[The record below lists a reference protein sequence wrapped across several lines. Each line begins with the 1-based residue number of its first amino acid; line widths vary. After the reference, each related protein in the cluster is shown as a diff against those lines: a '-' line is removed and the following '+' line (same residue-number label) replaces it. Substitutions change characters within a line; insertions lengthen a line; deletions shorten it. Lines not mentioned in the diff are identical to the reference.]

1 MKYVVSGVTKE
12 ELRGVGVDCSMLV
25 TYGSGYYLIENMI
38 MVGKTAFLQI
48 KDGWIYDGAINIS
61 SDLSKLKEQPTI
73 KEEIVYNPF
82 RLEFKNMCKA
92 DQTRLRKAGKNKCF
106 VLLGNNWVIPVC
118 SSGEFYDDSI
128 YCTDPACRKP
138 TIKEEIVVQGEAFGQ
153 CCHATVEM
161 VARHAELFRSVV
173 EGYKGYFGRVPT
185 AAEILWCASEKLGYD
200 ITKEG
205 E

>member
-1 MKYVVSGVTKE
+1 MNTFSRRYECIACGFKGKANRVMADTGMIRCAICGESFKAAPLFRGNLEEEKRQKEKEMKYVVSGVTKE
-12 ELRGVGVDCSMLV
+12 ELREAGVDCSLAC
-25 TYGSGYYLIENMI
+25 SERLNYYLIENMI

-48 KDGWIYDGAINIS
+48 KDGWIYDGAINIG
-61 SDLSKLKEQPTI
+61 SDLSKLKEQ
-73 KEEIVYNPF
+73 
-82 RLEFKNMCKA
+82 
-92 DQTRLRKAGKNKCF
+92 
-106 VLLGNNWVIPVC
+106 
-118 SSGEFYDDSI
+118 
-128 YCTDPACRKP
+128 P

-153 CCHATVEM
+153 CCYATVEM
-161 VARHAELFRSVV
+161 IARHAELFRSVV

>member
-12 ELRGVGVDCSMLV
+12 ELRGAGVDCSLA
-25 TYGSGYYLIENMI
+25 GSRRLNYYLIENMV
-38 MVGKTAFLQI
+38 MVSSTDFPQI
-48 KDGWIYDGAINIS
+48 KDGWIYDGSIDIG
-61 SDLSKLKEQPTI
+61 SDLSRLKEQP
-73 KEEIVYNPF
+73 
-82 RLEFKNMCKA
+82 
-92 DQTRLRKAGKNKCF
+92 
-106 VLLGNNWVIPVC
+106 
-118 SSGEFYDDSI
+118 S
-128 YCTDPACRKP
+128 
-138 TIKEEIVVQGEAFGQ
+138 IKEEIVVQGEAFGQ